1 VGLTT
6 TERKTTFHATMVA
19 IGGTLSKMTCSDD
32 GEDGE
37 DEEDAEAEH
46 G

>member
-1 VGLTT
+1 M
-6 TERKTTFHATMVA
+6 MVA
-19 IGGTLSKMTCSDD
+19 IRDTMSKMTCSDD

-37 DEEDAEAEH
+37 DEEDEEAEH